1 MCTTTSRSYSLYLLL
16 FLVDHSR
23 VKLTSNKG
31 EGDYIN
37 ANFIPVRCY
46 EFFLVFACLIA
57 MHVILNFK
65 QFLI

>member
-1 MCTTTSRSYSLYLLL
+1 MCSTTSKSYSLYVLL

-37 ANFIPVRCY
+37 ANFIPVSY
-46 EFFLVFACLIA
+46 YMI
-57 MHVILNFK
+57 NFSVLA
-65 QFLI
+65 F